1 MHGKERS
8 GGDTLTFIVIDGI
21 DGCGKSS
28 HAKSLV
34 KYLKEMGREAVFL
47 KEPTTESPAGKKLME
62 ALKSGK
68 RPSPDEELRLFIE
81 DRRWDVENR
90 ILPAM
95 REGKD
100 IVMDRYYHSTIAYQ
114 GARGMDIGRIREMND
129 FAPVPD
135 IAIILDIDPE
145 TAGERIGRRGK
156 GDYFENT
163 DYLRK
168 VREIFLSMK
177 EYPEVVIID
186 SSGPY
191 YQTEKGIREA
201 IAPFIR

>member
-1 MHGKERS
+1 MS
-8 GGDTLTFIVIDGI
+8 FIVIDGI

-28 HAKSLV
+28 HARSLV
-34 KYLKEMGREAVFL
+34 SYLRRKGRDAIFL
-47 KEPTTESPAGKKLME
+47 KEPTVESPAGKRLAE
-62 ALKSGK
+62 ALKSNN
-68 RPSPDEELRLFIE
+68 RPSPDEELSLFIE

-90 ILPAM
+90 ILPALKD
-95 REGKD
+95 GKD
-100 IVMDRYYHSTIAYQ
+100 IVMDRYYYSTMAYQ
-114 GARGMDIGRIREMND
+114 GARGMDIEEIRRMND

-145 TAGERIGRRGK
+145 IAGERISRRGK
-156 GDYFENT
+156 GDYFEHL

-177 EYPEVVIID
+177 DMPEVAIID

-191 YQTEKGIREA
+191 EETQKRIKEVLEEIIR
-201 IAPFIR
+201 